1 MELDIQVGE
10 RTACVELISKE
21 GNKVQI
27 AIDGVNYEVD
37 IVMVENGVYSI
48 ISDNKSYNVE
58 LTRGESGKHYMVNT
72 LYNFFPVEIVDIQSK
87 YMKSRKVDDSDEN
100 QTRIFS
106 PMHGKIVKIPV
117 KVGDEAKLG
126 QTVII
131 VEAMKMQSEYKVK
144 RDCIIKEILVSEGD
158 NIEGKQTLIVIE

>member
-10 RTACVELISKE
+10 RTACIDLISKE

-27 AIDGVNYEVD
+27 VIDDVNYEVD

-48 ISDNKSYNVE
+48 IMDNKSYNVE

-72 LYNFFPVEIVDIQSK
+72 LYNFFPVEIVDVQSK
-87 YMKSRKVDDSDEN
+87 YMKRRKVDDSDEN

-117 KVGDEAKLG
+117 KVGEEVKLG
-126 QTVII
+126 QTVIV

-144 RDCIIKEILVSEGD
+144 RDCTIKEILVSEGD
-158 NIEGKQTLIVIE
+158 NVEGKQTLIVVE